1 MTVAQ
6 LIVTGFFLALAAI
19 VFGGIGILVIRI
31 IRGEI
36 KQKNQ
41 KKEEMLE
48 HIKDLEK
55 RVEMLQQENAF
66 FKHDIICCLNKE
78 FKKQKEHME
87 ESRNV

>member
-19 VFGGIGILVIRI
+19 VFGGIGILVVRI

-36 KQKNQ
+36 KQKKQ

-66 FKHDIICCLNKE
+66 YKQQQENEFYQYNWMLLNRE
-78 FKKQKEHME
+78 IKK
-87 ESRNV
+87 